1 MNDKFGFKAAKA
13 GQDPKT
19 ATDAEADDLSDFQ
32 PAEPHS
38 PDPETEA
45 RADRRAAEVGFP
57 PRDPASQP
65 PEDSAPPPEQVLQR
79 RRPPKEPATQ
89 LTLHIPVRVANR
101 FVAYCDTNN
110 FRSYWSA
117 LEDLMDKADVP
128 G

>member
-1 MNDKFGFKAAKA
+1 MTDKFGFKSAKA
-13 GQDPKT
+13 TKGTKNPLN
-19 ATDAEADDLSDFQ
+19 AVPDDLSDFE

-57 PRDPASQP
+57 PREPSDDP
-65 PEDSAPPPEQVLQR
+65 PENPTPQPDQIVQR

-101 FVAYCDTNN
+101 FIKHCDNNN

-128 G
+128 T